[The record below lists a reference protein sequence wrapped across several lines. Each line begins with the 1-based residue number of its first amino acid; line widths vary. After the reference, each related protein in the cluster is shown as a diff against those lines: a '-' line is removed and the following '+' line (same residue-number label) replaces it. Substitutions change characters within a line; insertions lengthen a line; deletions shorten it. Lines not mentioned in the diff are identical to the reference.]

1 MDLSFIDKL
10 ITFITL
16 PFTSFLSIEI
26 LLIFIILYIFLVY
39 NEKRRN
45 KKVKITLISLI
56 IFFFSLLVFYF
67 QEDIIS
73 VLSEI
78 IKTFMRCFYFPNIV
92 FYILT
97 AIISLI
103 ILIYTNLKLK
113 LTKLNK
119 IITYTLTI
127 IHLYLFTNFISLAMT
142 NNISLIDTANIYQH
156 DNMFVIVLFSQ
167 IIFILLII
175 YKVIYHFCYIRH
187 EKLKNTNQ
195 NDIISRKWGNY
206 EEKND

>member
-1 MDLSFIDKL
+1 MDLSIL
-10 ITFITL
+10 EQLMTFITL
-16 PFTSFLSIEI
+16 PFQSFLTIEI
-26 LLIFIILYIFLVY
+26 LLIFIILLIFLLY
-39 NEKRRN
+39 NEKRN
-45 KKVKITLISLI
+45 SKKVKIVFTALI

-67 QEDIIS
+67 SEDIIT

-78 IKTFMRCFYFPNIV
+78 IKTLMRCFYFPNII

-103 ILIYTNLKLK
+103 LLIYTSLKNN

-119 IITYTLTI
+119 TITYIFTI
-127 IHLYLFTNFISLAMT
+127 IHLYLFTNFISLAIS
-142 NNISLIDTANIYQH
+142 NNLSLTDTANIYQH

-175 YKVIYHFCYIRH
+175 YKVIYHFCYIKYR
-187 EKLKNTNQ
+187 KLKN
-195 NDIISRKWGNY
+195 IK
-206 EEKND
+206 

>member
-10 ITFITL
+10 LTFLKL
-16 PFTSFLSIEI
+16 PFESFLNIEI
-26 LLIFIILYIFLVY
+26 FLIFIILYIFLLY

-45 KKVKITLISLI
+45 KKVKLTLISLI
-56 IFFFSLLVFYF
+56 IFFFACLVFYF
-67 QEDIIS
+67 QEDIVS

-78 IKTFMRCFYFPNIV
+78 IKTIMRCFYFPNIV

-103 ILIYTNLKLK
+103 ILIYTNLKSNT
-113 LTKLNK
+113 TKLNK
-119 IITYTLTI
+119 IITYTFTI
-127 IHLYLFTNFISLAMT
+127 IHLFLFTNFISLAIT
-142 NNISLIDTANIYQH
+142 NNTSLTNTANIYQH

-175 YKVIYHFCYIRH
+175 YKLIYHFCYIRH
-187 EKLKNTNQ
+187 
-195 NDIISRKWGNY
+195 S
-206 EEKND
+206 